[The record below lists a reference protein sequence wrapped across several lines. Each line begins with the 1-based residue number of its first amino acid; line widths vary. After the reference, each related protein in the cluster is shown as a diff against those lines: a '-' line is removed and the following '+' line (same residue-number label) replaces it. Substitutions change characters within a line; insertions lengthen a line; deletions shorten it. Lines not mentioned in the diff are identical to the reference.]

1 MRLIETEAD
10 LAEGLEWLGRA
21 EPRFGAARAL
31 VGVVPLRRNP
41 QGFDALLR
49 VILGQQVSTASAGAT
64 WARMEAAGLTSPARA
79 AVAREEEL
87 RAVGLSRPKMRY
99 VRALAG
105 AGIDYD
111 ALGSL
116 TDDEVIAVLTAV
128 PGIGRWTAE
137 VYAMLSLGRSD
148 VFAPGDLALQ
158 EAARGLFDL
167 PTRPSEAAL
176 RAMALAWSPWR
187 GVAARLMWA
196 YYRAERNREGIAP

>member
-10 LAEGLEWLGRA
+10 LAEGLAWLGRS
-21 EPRFGAARAL
+21 EPRFGAAHAM
-31 VGVVPLRRNP
+31 VGEVPLRRNP

-49 VILGQQVSTASAGAT
+49 VILGQQVSTASAAAI
-64 WARMEAAGLTSPARA
+64 WARMEAAGMTSPAA
-79 AVAREEEL
+79 IAGADDEAL
-87 RAVGLSRPKMRY
+87 RALGLSRPKVRY

-111 ALGSL
+111 GLGAMHDS
-116 TDDEVIAVLTAV
+116 EVIAVLTAV
-128 PGIGRWTAE
+128 AGIGRWTAE
-137 VYAMLSLGRSD
+137 VYAMLSLGRAD

-167 PTRPSEAAL
+167 PTRPSAAAL
-176 RAMALAWSPWR
+176 RAMAQAWSPWR